1 MCQSSSSCSGP
12 IRRAMPIFELTWKA
26 FGTLEVEAEPSP
38 LIAPEHLGR
47 RGL

>member
-1 MCQSSSSCSGP
+1 
-12 IRRAMPIFELTWKA
+12 MPIFELTWKA
-26 FGTLEVEAEPSP
+26 FGTLEGEAEPSP